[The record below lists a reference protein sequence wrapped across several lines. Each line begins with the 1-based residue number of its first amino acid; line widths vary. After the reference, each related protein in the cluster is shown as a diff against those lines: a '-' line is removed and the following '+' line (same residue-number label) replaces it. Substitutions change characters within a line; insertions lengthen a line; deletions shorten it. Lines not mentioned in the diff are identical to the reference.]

1 MIPRQRREEKREK
14 ISLWKQELHPLKKQ
28 RPTPGIPRHDEHTVR
43 LAPCTSCSALRALLV
58 RNLRPLPSTA
68 NTAQLQR
75 PAKQSRAPGRR
86 SHWPGLPRRA
96 VIGAR
101 GARGGARP
109 RCESRRP
116 SREFGA
122 GRAAWPGGAV
132 SPALAVGA
140 SGSSVPV
147 RLSDGGGGARAA
159 ARVRRRGGEEVPVL
173 RAAGR
178 GGAGFGVILAP
189 GPRSLWRLSGS
200 GRPL

>member
-1 MIPRQRREEKREK
+1 METGTASSEKAATNARHPEARRAHGPPRAVHLLQRSPR
-14 ISLWKQELHPLKKQ
+14 S
-28 RPTPGIPRHDEHTVR
+28 PGAQ
-43 LAPCTSCSALRALLV
+43 LAH
-58 RNLRPLPSTA
+58 LRPLPSTA